1 MGSWNDDNIGDL
13 TGLNAVVTGANSGV
27 GFYTSLA
34 LARNGANVVMACRD
48 ESRSQKPFNEVSA
61 AATGEV
67 ELRTLDLAD
76 LDSVAEFA
84 AGMNADSDSLDIL
97 VNNAGVMGGPRRST
111 AQGFELQMGTN
122 HLGHFALAAQLWPL
136 LTAAAAPRVVSL
148 SSLAARSGSL
158 GADMTRDDLVD
169 PQPYRPFPV
178 YQNTKQATLLFSQEL
193 ARRATAAKLPLV
205 SVAAHPGVSST
216 NLFNRQLRERN
227 LGFAVPVVDGFGKVV
242 FQSPKAAA
250 NPSIR
255 AATDIEVRTG
265 GFVGPG
271 SLGQIRGSAEII
283 SVFGP
288 GRDPKTAAR
297 LWELSEEITQTSF
310 PI

>member
-1 MGSWNDDNIGDL
+1 MSASHLAGIGPQRRKCGD
-13 TGLNAVVTGANSGV
+13 GLPGRVTIPEAVQRGV
-27 GFYTSLA
+27 RR
-34 LARNGANVVMACRD
+34 RNR
-48 ESRSQKPFNEVSA
+48 
-61 AATGEV
+61 EV

-111 AQGFELQMGTN
+111 AQGFEQQMGTN

-271 SLGQIRGSAEII
+271 HSARFAAVPRSSPCLAQDVTLRPPPDCGNCPRRSRRRVFRSSRWAILDQRAGGQPAMKLR
-283 SVFGP
+283 
-288 GRDPKTAAR
+288 RTCR
-297 LWELSEEITQTSF
+297 
-310 PI
+310 

>member
-1 MGSWNDDNIGDL
+1 
-13 TGLNAVVTGANSGV
+13 
-27 GFYTSLA
+27 
-34 LARNGANVVMACRD
+34 
-48 ESRSQKPFNEVSA
+48 
-61 AATGEV
+61 
-67 ELRTLDLAD
+67 
-76 LDSVAEFA
+76 
-84 AGMNADSDSLDIL
+84 
-97 VNNAGVMGGPRRST
+97 
-111 AQGFELQMGTN
+111 MGTN

-193 ARRATAAKLPLV
+193 ARPGNGRQTPAGLGRSSPRSELYESVQPPTARTQ
-205 SVAAHPGVSST
+205 SW
-216 NLFNRQLRERN
+216 LRCSRRRRFWKGR
-227 LGFAVPVVDGFGKVV
+227 L
-242 FQSPKAAA
+242 QSPKAAA

>member
-1 MGSWNDDNIGDL
+1 MGSWNENDIGDL
-13 TGLNAVVTGANSGV
+13 TGTTAVVTGANSGV
-27 GFYTSLA
+27 GFHTALA
-34 LARNGANVVMACRD
+34 LARHGADVIMACRD
-48 ESRSQKPFNEVSA
+48 EARSQKPFNEVSA
-61 AATGEV
+61 GATGDV

-76 LDSVAEFA
+76 LDSVAQFA
-84 AGMNADSDSLDIL
+84 TSLNTDLDKVDIL

-122 HLGHFALAAQLWPL
+122 HLGHFALVAQLWPL
-136 LTAAAAPRVVSL
+136 LTAATAPRVVSL

-169 PQPYRPFPV
+169 PQPYHPFPV

-193 ARRATAAKLPLV
+193 ARRATAAKVPLV

-216 NLFNRQLRERN
+216 NLFNRQLRERS
-227 LGFAVPVVDGFGKVV
+227 LGFAVPIVDGFGKIV

-255 AATDIEVRTG
+255 AATDTKVRTG

-297 LWELSEEITQTSF
+297 LWELSEEITETSF